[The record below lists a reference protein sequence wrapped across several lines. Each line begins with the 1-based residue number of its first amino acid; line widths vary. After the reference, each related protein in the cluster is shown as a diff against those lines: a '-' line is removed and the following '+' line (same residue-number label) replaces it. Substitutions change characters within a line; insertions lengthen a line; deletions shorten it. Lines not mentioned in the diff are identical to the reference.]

1 MIRWTNRAAIL
12 HGVILSQ
19 APAVVGVAKRYKTNH
34 FFHHVLIIIISQ
46 TQSFGRQTQ
55 RYGIQVSDTTQ
66 RKTESSG
73 RPTRFKSGR
82 FSTFVFS
89 VVLFILYVN
98 VAWIKSNRN
107 RDCDHVYFILA
118 AYIAPVCKMYMFR
131 GTRRGNATP

>member
-1 MIRWTNRAAIL
+1 MQINIILIYLKFVIFLQICSKLVRQRHMIRWTNRAAIL

-98 VAWIKSNRN
+98 VA
-107 RDCDHVYFILA
+107 
-118 AYIAPVCKMYMFR
+118 
-131 GTRRGNATP
+131 